1 MAGERTSDAGRTDA
15 TEGSDEGEERRTSVW
30 LDSSERTD
38 YPPLDGRG
46 EVDTA
51 VVGGGIAGL
60 TTAFELVEAGQSV
73 AVIERDRIVEGT
85 TGYTSAKLTS
95 LHGLIYDHLL
105 DHFGEQ
111 EARQYARANE
121 SAIDAVE
128 SRVETYDIDCDF
140 ERTPAY
146 TYTESTDEVG
156 KIREEV
162 EAARQL
168 DLPATYI
175 DSTSLPYDVAGAVR
189 FDDQARFH
197 PRNYLLALA
206 REIDDAE
213 SSHVFERTRATDVS
227 GGRHPQVST
236 DRGTV
241 LADDVV
247 VATNFPIH
255 DRALYFAR
263 MYPKRSYVLDL
274 RLEGAVPEG
283 MYYLPEEPYFSV
295 RPHPAGEGERVLVGG
310 QNHRTGH
317 GGDTSERYRKL
328 ERRARERF
336 DVESVENRW
345 STQDV
350 TSVDE
355 VPLVG
360 QHSPLSNHVYLA
372 TGFGGWGMTNGTAAG
387 TVLADRILDRPSP
400 WNDVFRPTRFDLGA
414 SKRDL
419 LEHNTHA
426 MSHFFADHLGLSPTV
441 DVSDIDR
448 GEGDIVDADGDP
460 VGVYHDEDGE
470 YHAVSA
476 VCPHMGCHVEWN
488 DGERSWD
495 CPCHGSRFGYDGSVI
510 DTPAVD
516 DLERYDD
523 RELTLRD

>member
-1 MAGERTSDAGRTDA
+1 MAGERPP
-15 TEGSDEGEERRTSVW
+15 GEERATPPGEGDRGGKERGTSVW

-38 YPPLDGRG
+38 YPPLDGG
-46 EVDTA
+46 TEVDTA
-51 VVGGGIAGL
+51 IVGGGIAGL
-60 TTAFELVEAGQSV
+60 ATAFELLEAGQSV
-73 AVIERDRIVEGT
+73 AIVERGRIVEGT

-95 LHGLIYDHLL
+95 QHGLVYDHLL
-105 DHFGEQ
+105 EHFGER

-121 SAIDAVE
+121 AAIDAVE
-128 SRVETYDIDCDF
+128 STVEEYDVDCDF

-146 TYTESTDEVG
+146 TYTESADEVG
-156 KIREEV
+156 RIRDEV
-162 EAARQL
+162 EAARRL
-168 DLPATYI
+168 GLPAAYVE
-175 DSTSLPYDVAGAVR
+175 SVPLPFDVAGAVR

-206 REIDDAE
+206 RRIDE
-213 SSHVFERTRATDVS
+213 REGSHVFERTRATEVA
-227 GGRHPQVST
+227 GGRRPQVST

-247 VATNFPIH
+247 VATHFPIH

-263 MYPKRSYVLDL
+263 MYPKRSYVLDVRL
-274 RLEGAVPEG
+274 RGDVPEG
-283 MYYLPEEPYFSV
+283 MYYRPEEPYFSV

-317 GGDTSERYRKL
+317 GGSTADRYRKL
-328 ERRARERF
+328 ERQARERF
-336 DVESVENRW
+336 DVEAVENRW
-345 STQDV
+345 STQDFA
-350 TSVDE
+350 SVDK

-360 QHSPLSNHVYLA
+360 KHSPLSNHVYLA
-372 TGFGGWGMTNGTAAG
+372 TGFGGWGMTSGVAAG
-387 TVLADRILDRPSP
+387 AVLADRILDRPNP
-400 WNDVFRPTRFDLGA
+400 WDDVFRPTRFDLGA

-426 MSHFFADHLGLSPTV
+426 MGHFFADHLGISPTV
-441 DVSDIDR
+441 DVSEIGR
-448 GEGDIVDADGDP
+448 GEADVVDADGDA

-476 VCPHMGCHVEWN
+476 ICPHMGCHVEWN

-495 CPCHGSRFGYDGSVI
+495 CPCHGSRFGYEGSVI

-516 DLERYDD
+516 GLERYDD
-523 RELTLRD
+523 LTFVD